1 MSEKYMIN
9 RAKKDFNK
17 NKWIYLIL
25 FLSSVIGELLFST
38 TTSPLANVSLTDS
51 MIFQTIG
58 KFWSSDCLPY
68 VDMFDHKGPF
78 IFWINAVG
86 YRLLGT
92 RTGLFVV
99 QILFYYASELFAFRI
114 LYPKFNRYKAA
125 TIAALLPVIQAFVWD
140 NGNYSEEYM
149 LPFLFVSFYLMLKW
163 TDAVDEEE
171 YEHKPVF
178 AFVYGLTFAIA
189 LMIRLTNAIGVCI
202 GVAFIA
208 VILMINKKW
217 KNLLCNIVAFII
229 GVAVVVVPFSVY
241 FYLKGALYE
250 MWYGTLLYNLDY
262 AESSLGLTFT
272 AFNIGQ
278 LIRIYVSGGFLIV
291 ASLYKFI
298 ISDGKKKIPA
308 IMWFLIA
315 TVCTLFMCMMNV
327 YRHYGIC
334 SLPFMYVALN
344 QLKDCRLEAPNRKI
358 AVALLYFVAVGG
370 VANGVYAIAQNGI
383 IIDPYVNHIEDRMV
397 YDDLIDLIP
406 EEDRDSFNA
415 YDCPTEIYLQTNIT
429 PSGRYI
435 FLQTWQGSHSEK
447 LTESIHEMYDT
458 SNTKWILVNR
468 TEGYNLI
475 IEDILSEKYELID
488 KTEDGEY
495 ELYKLS
501 L

>member
-1 MSEKYMIN
+1 MIN
-9 RAKKDFNK
+9 RVIKDLNK
-17 NKWIYLIL
+17 NKWIYFIL
-25 FLSSVIGELLFST
+25 FLSSIIGELLFAT
-38 TTSPLANVSLTDS
+38 TTSPLFNVSLTDP

-58 KFWSSDCLPY
+58 KFWSSDCIPY
-68 VDMFDHKGPF
+68 VDMFDHKGPL
-78 IFWINAVG
+78 IFWVNAVG

-92 RTGLFVV
+92 RTGVFVV
-99 QILFYYASELFAFRI
+99 QVVFYYVSELFAFKI
-114 LYPKFNRYKAA
+114 LYPKFSRYKAA
-125 TIAALLPVIQAFVWD
+125 IITALLPIIQAFVWGCGD
-140 NGNYSEEYM
+140 YTEEYI
-149 LPFLFVSFYLMLKW
+149 LPFLFISFYVMLKW
-163 TDAVDEEE
+163 TDAFNKGE
-171 YEHKPVF
+171 YEHKPLY
-178 AFVYGLTFAIA
+178 AFIYGLTFAVA
-189 LMIRLTNAIGVCI
+189 LMTRVTNVMSVCI

-208 VILMINKKW
+208 ITLMVDKKW
-217 KNLLCNIVAFII
+217 KNLLCNIGAFIA
-229 GVAVVVVPFSVY
+229 GVAVIVVPFSIY

-250 MWYGTLLYNLDY
+250 MWYGTLIYNLDY
-262 AESSLGLTFT
+262 TESSLGFR
-272 AFNIGQ
+272 FSSYRIKQ
-278 LIRIYVSGGFLIV
+278 LIKMYLPGGFLII
-291 ASLYKFI
+291 ASIYKCI
-298 ISDGKKKIPA
+298 ISEGKKKIPS
-308 IMWFLIA
+308 IMWFVTAL
-315 TVCTLFMCMMNV
+315 VSTLFMCVMNL

-334 SLPFMYVALN
+334 FLPFMYVALN
-344 QLKDCRLEAPNRKI
+344 QLKDCRQIAPNRKL
-358 AVALLYFVAVGG
+358 AVALLYFTAIGG
-370 VANGVYAIAQNGI
+370 VLNGAYYIAQKGI
-383 IIDPYVNHIEDRMV
+383 EIDPYIYHTEDRMV